1 MSEWLI
7 VDSYLYPEVSGCF
20 RMQIY
25 GPRGNTDSKIEFFPG
40 IVDGIS
46 EGRKGQ
52 DEQATIRHE
61 IWRAA
66 RAIQR
71 AASTLRGDLT

>member
-1 MSEWLI
+1 
-7 VDSYLYPEVSGCF
+7 
-20 RMQIY
+20 MQIY
-25 GPRGNTDSKIEFFPG
+25 GPRGDTDSKVEFFPG

-46 EGRKGQ
+46 AIRKGG

-61 IWRAA
+61 IWRVS

-71 AASTLRGDLT
+71 ATSALRGELT